1 MKHWGVL
8 LKKFNPNKNIIIT
21 LIIVIIIVS
30 ILSITL
36 ARRAVNEKASLG
48 QQVVNDTVGVVD
60 KVVFA
65 PVRWFERGID
75 SVQNLFVTYQENE
88 RLKGKIDD
96 YDEMVHQNDS
106 QKREIKNL
114 KEELSL
120 NATLTNYQKTTANVI
135 SRSPDSWQD
144 ILVVDKGSKDGI
156 KKDMAVMAK
165 KGLIGRIVEVSA
177 HSSKV
182 ELLTSAN
189 QTSNH
194 FPIRI
199 TTSKGDAFGLL
210 KSYDNRR
217 QALVVEE
224 LTGAKNVKKGDGVQ
238 TSGLGGNSPSDLTV
252 GTVLNSQT
260 DDFGLDQKIY
270 VKPAADASD
279 ITVVTI
285 IERTVGED

>member
-36 ARRAVNEKASLG
+36 ARRAVNEKASMG

>member
-1 MKHWGVL
+1 M
-8 LKKFNPNKNIIIT
+8 KKFNPNKNIIIT

-224 LTGAKNVKKGDGVQ
+224 LTGAKNVKKGD
-238 TSGLGGNSPSDLTV
+238 
-252 GTVLNSQT
+252 
-260 DDFGLDQKIY
+260 
-270 VKPAADASD
+270 
-279 ITVVTI
+279 
-285 IERTVGED
+285 

>member
-1 MKHWGVL
+1 LKHWGVL

-36 ARRAVNEKASLG
+36 ARRAVNEKASMG

>member
-1 MKHWGVL
+1 ML
-8 LKKFNPNKNIIIT
+8 
-21 LIIVIIIVS
+21 IVIIIVT

-36 ARRAVNEKASLG
+36 ARRAVDKKASLG
-48 QQVVNDTVGVVD
+48 QQAVNDTVGLVD

-65 PVRWFERGID
+65 PARWFEHGVD
-75 SVQNLFVTYQENE
+75 SVQHLFITYQENE
-88 RLKGKIDD
+88 RLKSKIDE
-96 YDEMVHQNDS
+96 YDEMVHQNAS

-114 KEELSL
+114 KAELSL
-120 NATLTNYQKTTANVI
+120 NATLTNYKKMTANVI

-144 ILVVDKGSKDGI
+144 TLVVDKGSKDGV

-165 KGLIGRIVEVSA
+165 KGLIGRILEVSA
-177 HSSKV
+177 HSAKV
-182 ELLTSAN
+182 ELLTSEN

-199 TTSKGDAFGLL
+199 STSKGDAFGLL
-210 KSYDNRR
+210 KGYDSR
-217 QALVVEE
+217 QQAMVVEE
-224 LTGAKNVKKGDGVQ
+224 LTGATNVKKGNEVQ

-252 GTVLNSQT
+252 GTVLSTQV
-260 DDFGLDQKIY
+260 DDFGLDSKVY

-279 ITVVTI
+279 VTVVTV

>member
-1 MKHWGVL
+1 M
-8 LKKFNPNKNIIIT
+8 KKFNPNKNIIIT